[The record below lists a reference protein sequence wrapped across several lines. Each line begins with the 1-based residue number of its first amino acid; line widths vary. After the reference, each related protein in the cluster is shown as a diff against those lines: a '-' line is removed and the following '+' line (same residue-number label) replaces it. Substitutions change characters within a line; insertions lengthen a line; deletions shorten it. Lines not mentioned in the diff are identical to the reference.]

1 MSDTS
6 KKEKPEQGKIRRKGL
21 RRLSVRGNDGYRIR
35 SGSQGSP
42 IGILHKSFMDANRLE
57 GGDKIVPYLDEHN
70 NLIYVPAY
78 RAKEFEKEYENG

>member
-1 MSDTS
+1 MSDTN
-6 KKEKPEQGKIRRKGL
+6 KRGKV

-57 GGDKIVPYLDEHN
+57 GGDKIVPFMDEYN
-70 NLIYVPAY
+70 NLVYVPAY
-78 RAKEFEKEYENG
+78 RAKEYENGES

>member
-6 KKEKPEQGKIRRKGL
+6 KRIKL

-42 IGILHKSFMDANRLE
+42 IAILHKSFMDANRLE
-57 GGDKIVPYLDEHN
+57 GGDKIVPFMDEYN
-70 NLIYVPAY
+70 NLVYVPAY
-78 RAKEFEKEYENG
+78 RAKEYENGES